1 MTQPRYQVVAQ
12 TLIQEIREG
21 RWPVGS
27 MLPTEYELC
36 DRFAISRHTVR
47 EALRRLRDAGMVDR
61 RQGSGTRVSAREPR
75 VPFEQRVGSIE
86 DLLQYGNTTR
96 FDVRAISAE
105 VASAEVG
112 RWLDIDPGHRVI
124 RLHGMRRER
133 HSNRLLAVTDVYLSS
148 NPANDQRYLGTTQ
161 LALSSMLRDLEVS
174 HLGRVEQ
181 SFSAIAMPGAA
192 ARELGVKNAAPAL
205 AALRR
210 YFDRDG
216 RLILV
221 ARSIHPGESFQLS
234 MTLGHEVL
242 ARAQQGQG

>member
-1 MTQPRYQVVAQ
+1 MTQPRYLTVAQ

-27 MLPTEYELC
+27 MLPTEFELC

-47 EALRRLRDAGMVDR
+47 EALRRLRDAGMVER
-61 RQGSGTRVSAREPR
+61 RQGSGTRVAAREPR

-105 VASAEVG
+105 DGDDEVA
-112 RWLDIDPGHRVI
+112 RWLDQPPGDRVI

-133 HSNRLLAVTDVYLSS
+133 HSNRLLAVTDVFVPGTPS
-148 NPANDQRYLGTTQ
+148 NEARYLASTQ

-181 SFSAIAMPGAA
+181 AFSAIAMPTAA
-192 ARELGVKNAAPAL
+192 ARELGVKNGAPAL
-205 AALRR
+205 AAVRR
-210 YFDRDG
+210 YFDRAG

-221 ARSIHPGESFQLS
+221 ARSIHPGDSFQLS
-234 MTLGHEVL
+234 MTLGHDVL